1 MAQRERGVKKRIT
14 ELGKSEVQMSL
25 QIQDKRFIAFCE
37 DCLDARELVEATKIV
52 YSTDM
57 ARFNCDRHAERAER
71 LPVRPGVLGYL
82 HVRRL
87 GRVNGSLN

>member
-1 MAQRERGVKKRIT
+1 MG
-14 ELGKSEVQMSL
+14 LQM
-25 QIQDKRFIAFCE
+25 QDRRFIALCE
-37 DCLDARELVEATKIV
+37 DCLDGREFVEATKIV

-71 LPVRPGVLGYL
+71 LSVRPGVLGYL